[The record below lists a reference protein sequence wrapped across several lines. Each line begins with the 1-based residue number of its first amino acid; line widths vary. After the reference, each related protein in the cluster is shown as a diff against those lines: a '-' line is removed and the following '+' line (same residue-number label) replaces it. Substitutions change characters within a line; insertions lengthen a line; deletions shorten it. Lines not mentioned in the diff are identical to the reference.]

1 MAKKRSKSNQYA
13 QSVRQSQTV
22 TTTEEKS
29 GLSLKEIL
37 GDDALSKLKALERDM
52 KEEKARLEQ
61 EEQERRRREQ
71 EEREKNKSFAE
82 LLDDFDKK
90 GGGKYS

>member
-1 MAKKRSKSNQYA
+1 M
-13 QSVRQSQTV
+13 
-22 TTTEEKS
+22 
-29 GLSLKEIL
+29 L

-52 KEEKARLEQ
+52 KEEKARFEQ

-82 LLDDFDKK
+82 LLDEFDKK

>member
-1 MAKKRSKSNQYA
+1 MAKKRSKPNTYT
-13 QSVRQSQTV
+13 QSSRQSQNAAA
-22 TTTEEKS
+22 TEEKS
-29 GLSLKEIL
+29 GLSLKEML

>member
-1 MAKKRSKSNQYA
+1 MAKKRSKSNQYT
-13 QSVRQSQTV
+13 QSARQSQTA

-29 GLSLKEIL
+29 GLSLKEML

-82 LLDDFDKK
+82 LLDEFDKK